1 MKEEEILA
9 WVSANKRAE
18 LTVIDA
24 NSSTLANI

>member
-1 MKEEEILA
+1 MEEEEILV

-24 NSSTLANI
+24 NSSTFGA